1 MSRST
6 RQEEGAAVSSGQ
18 VANVEKN
25 FVAKG
30 VDVEYVGDIQDEF
43 HQSVVLLQKL
53 EVLSTRRSEG
63 QITGLWAAPIGWLT
77 VILGPVN
84 RACYLLTFFCTLASK
99 KVSILQVWQSRV
111 PVSRFFCPR
120 SGTK

>member
-53 EVLSTRRSEG
+53 EVLSTRGSEG
-63 QITGLWAAPIGWLT
+63 QITGLWAAAAPIGWLLT

-84 RACYLLTFFCTLASK
+84 QECYLLTFYL
-99 KVSILQVWQSRV
+99 ILYPYNQISEH
-111 PVSRFFCPR
+111 S
-120 SGTK
+120 SGVAIKGSCF

>member
-43 HQSVVLLQKL
+43 HQSVVL
-53 EVLSTRRSEG
+53 
-63 QITGLWAAPIGWLT
+63 
-77 VILGPVN
+77 
-84 RACYLLTFFCTLASK
+84 F
-99 KVSILQVWQSRV
+99 
-111 PVSRFFCPR
+111 
-120 SGTK
+120 